1 VATEPVARAKMVAK
15 VAKIRVEVAPNLLVA
30 LVQQTKLKVKLNLN
44 LKNNYL
50 SFP

>member
-1 VATEPVARAKMVAK
+1 VATVLVAHAKMVAK

-30 LVQQTKLKVKLNLN
+30 PAVQTKLKVKLNLN
-44 LKNNYL
+44 LKSNYL